1 MVGARQGASVLEVR
15 GFTKKFGDFVAVDS
29 LSFEVRQG
37 DVYGFL
43 GPNGS
48 GKSTTIRAVFGLVE
62 PTEGEIR
69 LLGRPAGG
77 PGCREG
83 VAGFV
88 DAPGFYDYLSARDNL
103 RVLAAADRRKGEPPM
118 ARVLKTVGLFGRE
131 RDKVKTYSTG
141 MKQRLAIAAALLRE
155 PEFLILDE
163 PTNGLDPG
171 GMRDIRALVRRLAGD
186 GLTIFLSS
194 HLLFEVEQL
203 CNRVSV
209 IGRGR
214 LLAEGTIAEV
224 VGGGNGHLSY
234 RLFVGD
240 AERARRILGRVPGVE
255 TSVPAAEP
263 TADAEGMNGTPE
275 EEIRLSVGPEGPGP
289 VVRELVAEGVE
300 VRALVPVRPNLEDL
314 FLEMTEGGERCF
326 GGSSISSCASG
337 GPSWG

>member
-1 MVGARQGASVLEVR
+1 MGARRGASVLEVL

-29 LSFEVRQG
+29 LSFEVRRG

-69 LLGRPAGG
+69 LLGRQAGG
-77 PGCREG
+77 PGGREG

-103 RVLAAADRRKGEPPM
+103 KVLAAADRRKGEPPM
-118 ARVLKTVGLFGRE
+118 ARVLETVGLLGRE

-141 MKQRLAIAAALLRE
+141 MKQRLAIASALLRE
-155 PEFLILDE
+155 PEVLILDE

-171 GMRDIRALVRRLAGD
+171 GMRDVRALIRRLNED

-194 HLLFEVEQL
+194 HLLAEVEQL
-203 CNRVSV
+203 CNRVAV
-209 IGRGR
+209 IGHGR

-224 VGGGNGHLSY
+224 VGGDNGRPGY
-234 RLFVGD
+234 RLVVDD
-240 AERARRILGRVPGVE
+240 AMSALRILQGTTHVTGA
-255 TSVPAAEP
+255 SVAEP
-263 TADAEGMNGTPE
+263 PDGLGG
-275 EEIRLSVGPEGPGP
+275 EEIRLAVGPEGPGP
-289 VVRELVAEGVE
+289 VVRDLVAGGVA
-300 VRALVPVRPNLEDL
+300 VLALVPSRPSLEDL
-314 FLEMTEGGERCF
+314 FLELTEE
-326 GGSSISSCASG
+326 IS
-337 GPSWG
+337 

>member
-1 MVGARQGASVLEVR
+1 VGARRGASVLEVR

-29 LSFEVRQG
+29 LSFEVRRG

-69 LLGRPAGG
+69 LLGRQAGG
-77 PGCREG
+77 PGGREG

-103 RVLAAADRRKGEPPM
+103 KVLAAADRRKGEPPM
-118 ARVLKTVGLFGRE
+118 ARVLETVGLLGRE

-141 MKQRLAIAAALLRE
+141 MKQRLAIASALLRE
-155 PEFLILDE
+155 PEVLILDE

-171 GMRDIRALVRRLAGD
+171 GMRDVRALIRRLNED

-194 HLLFEVEQL
+194 HLLAEVEQL
-203 CNRVSV
+203 CNRVAV
-209 IGRGR
+209 IGHGR

-224 VGGGNGHLSY
+224 VGGDNGRPGY
-234 RLFVGD
+234 RLVVDD
-240 AERARRILGRVPGVE
+240 AMSALRILQGTTHVTGA
-255 TSVPAAEP
+255 SVAEP
-263 TADAEGMNGTPE
+263 PDGLGG
-275 EEIRLSVGPEGPGP
+275 EEIRLAVGPEGPGP
-289 VVRELVAEGVE
+289 VVRDLVAGGVA
-300 VRALVPVRPNLEDL
+300 VLALVPSRPSLEDL
-314 FLEMTEGGERCF
+314 FLELTEE
-326 GGSSISSCASG
+326 IS
-337 GPSWG
+337 

>member
-1 MVGARQGASVLEVR
+1 VLEVR

-29 LSFEVRQG
+29 LSFEVRRG

-77 PGCREG
+77 RGG

-103 RVLAAADRRKGEPPM
+103 KILAAADRRKGEPPM
-118 ARVLKTVGLFGRE
+118 VRVLETVGLLGRE
-131 RDKVKTYSTG
+131 RDKVKTYSMG
-141 MKQRLAIAAALLRE
+141 MKQRLAIASALLRE
-155 PEFLILDE
+155 PEVLILDE

-171 GMRDIRALVRRLAGD
+171 GMRDVRALIRRLNEN

-194 HLLFEVEQL
+194 HLLAEVEQL
-203 CNRVSV
+203 CNRVAV
-209 IGRGR
+209 IGHGR

-224 VGGGNGHLSY
+224 VGGDNGRPKY
-234 RLFVGD
+234 RLVVD
-240 AERARRILGRVPGVE
+240 NAKTALRIIEGG
-255 TSVPAAEP
+255 THATGASV
-263 TADAEGMNGTPE
+263 ADAGPPDVLWG
-275 EEIRLSVGPEGPGP
+275 EEIRLAVGSEGPGP
-289 VVRELVAEGVE
+289 VVRDLVAGGVS
-300 VRALVPVRPNLEDL
+300 VLALVPARPSLEDL
-314 FLEMTEGGERCF
+314 FLELTEER
-326 GGSSISSCASG
+326 
-337 GPSWG
+337 P